1 MKTLGILGGMSV
13 ESTLLYYQKINQLIN
28 KRLKEQE
35 NTNKTS
41 VSHNAKL
48 VIYSVDFAEI
58 AELQYAGQ
66 WQRAGEYLAQ
76 KAQHLQQAG
85 VDGIL
90 LATNTMHKVA
100 PIITQNLH
108 VPFLHLIDMTAQ
120 ELQQK
125 GVKKVGLLGTQFT
138 MTDGFYQAKLL
149 DYGIEVILPSEN
161 EQSQVHDII
170 YNELIFGEV
179 LPKSKA
185 TYQSIIENLA
195 KNGAETVIL
204 GCTEIGLLIE
214 QADVQIPILD
224 TTVLH
229 INKAVEWILAD

>member
-13 ESTLLYYQKINQLIN
+13 ESTLLYYQQINQRVN
-28 KRLKEQE
+28 QGLKEQGRDAE
-35 NTNKTS
+35 NK

-58 AELQYAGQ
+58 AELQHTGQ
-66 WQRAGEYLAQ
+66 WQQAGEYLAQ
-76 KAQHLQQAG
+76 KAQDLQQAG

-100 PIITQNLH
+100 PIITQNLQ
-108 VPFLHLIDMTAQ
+108 VPFLHLIELTAQ
-120 ELQQK
+120 ELQHK

-138 MTDGFYQAKLL
+138 MTDGFYQAILVN
-149 DYGIEVILPSEN
+149 YGIEVIIPSDV
-161 EQSQVHDII
+161 EQAQVHDII
-170 YNELIFGEV
+170 YNELIFGKI
-179 LPKSKA
+179 LPNSKA
-185 TYQSIIENLA
+185 IYQWVIENLA

-214 QADVQIPILD
+214 QANVQIPILD
-224 TTVLH
+224 TTKLH
-229 INKAVEWILAD
+229 IDKAVEWILGQ